1 MRYPDIHEFKEL
13 VVEALDALPERFQA
27 LLENVAVIVEDEPSK
42 EDLEQV
48 GMTSDEGEL
57 LGLYHGVPLT
67 ERDIAYSGLP
77 DRVLIYRGPILRSC
91 ADNAEVRQ
99 QVCETVIHEIG
110 HHFGLSED
118 EMVF

>member
-1 MRYPDIHEFKEL
+1 MQPEEF
-13 VVEALDALPERFQA
+13 EAIVRETLEDLPERFKPM
-27 LLENVAVIVEDEPSK
+27 LENVAVVVAAEPDPD
-42 EDLEQV
+42 DLESL
-48 GMTSDEGEL
+48 GMDPRDEL
-57 LGLYHGVPLT
+57 FGLYHGVPLT

-91 ADNAEVRQ
+91 ATAAEVRQ

-110 HHFGLSED
+110 HHFGLSDD